1 LGRKARSSAPFLS
14 PDSGYDGSIEHTETR
29 MSRLP
34 AFLIICACAGG
45 NALAVEQVLD
55 PDEIGV
61 SATAQITYSLDAK
74 PRPERLDFDFRTGDS
89 HAWIND
95 EGTFQVTGWIKHNG
109 LLCATYRMG
118 VRFGAGSPGCLNVEW
133 ITEPLFVT
141 FERQCNDA
149 RVEHTGGDD
158 DASLGKQLAAITC
171 AERVVHCAGHCK

>member
-1 LGRKARSSAPFLS
+1 MNRLAALLVLCALG
-14 PDSGYDGSIEHTETR
+14 
-29 MSRLP
+29 
-34 AFLIICACAGG
+34 GG
-45 NALAVEQVLD
+45 NALAVEQVLGA
-55 PDEIGV
+55 DEIGV
-61 SATAQITYSLDAK
+61 SATAQITYSLHAR

-95 EGTFQVTGWIKHNG
+95 DGAFQVNGWIKHSG

-149 RVEHTGGDD
+149 RVEHTGGDND
-158 DASLGKQLAAITC
+158 VALGKQLVTITC
-171 AERVVHCAGHCK
+171 AERVVRCTGNCK